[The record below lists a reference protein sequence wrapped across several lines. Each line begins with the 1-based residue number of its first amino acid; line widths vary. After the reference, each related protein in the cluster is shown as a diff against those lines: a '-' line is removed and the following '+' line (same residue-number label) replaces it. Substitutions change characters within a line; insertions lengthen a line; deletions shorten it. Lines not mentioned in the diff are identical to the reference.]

1 MGKVRVHEL
10 AKKLNMSN
18 QELMTKLNAKG
29 MVIKTHS
36 SSIDE
41 ASTMQ
46 LLNSTT
52 PADSQS
58 GVKTRTVLR
67 RRRVENES
75 DLDES
80 ASTSAEDASNTPELS
95 QEITPSA
102 LQKTE
107 IPQVS
112 VATEILAA
120 APVAAASEPPAAK
133 APEPRPEGS
142 PNKIQVLPRGANAY
156 TPSIPGNNV
165 VRVIDAS
172 AIRARLASEGRTFR
186 PKTGAPRGP
195 GGHTGTGPRPAF
207 PAGIRE
213 IKVVHDNFGGPTQM
227 IDMTA
232 GQKPGAR
239 ASKKKSKDVYVSETE
254 RKEQKSG
261 GYELWLQPGKKKK
274 GRKSGRGTQIT
285 QAAAHKRVVELSGPI
300 TVNDLA
306 HQMSI
311 KAGQVVSKLMGMG
324 MMVTVNQPIDPD
336 TAAIVASEFDYEVKN
351 VAFEETDLLKEV
363 MDQPESLKHR
373 PPVITVMG
381 HVDHGKTSIL
391 DALRKANVASGEAGG
406 ITQHIGAYTVQTA
419 RGPVTFLDTPGH
431 EAFTSMR
438 ARGAQVTDIVIL
450 VVAADDGVMP
460 QTIEAINHA
469 KAAKVPI
476 VVAVNKI
483 DAPNAKPERVLQQ
496 LSEHGVVSEEWGGE
510 TQVFKVS
517 ALKKQGL
524 DELLEGLINQAE
536 IMELQANSDKAAQGA
551 VIEAKLDKGRG
562 PVATVL
568 TQAGTL
574 RLGDNVVAGE
584 HTGRIRAMHDSA
596 GKPLAEAGPSMAVQ
610 ILGLSGVPMAGDRF
624 NVVADDKL
632 ARVIADHRGQKIREQ
647 ELMKTS
653 RVSLENFL
661 QSSPLDKGYTLRLI
675 VKGDV
680 YGSVEALTSALKGLS
695 TRQVTVDVVHAGVG
709 TITEN
714 DVNLALASKAIIIGF
729 NSKPDS
735 KAQVLA
741 AQEKVDVRSYS
752 IIYAV
757 LDEVRLAMAGLLS
770 PVIEESYLGRAEV
783 RQVFPVTKL
792 GMIAGIYVTDG
803 KILRSANVRVKRDSK
818 VLFQG
823 GITSLRRFKDDVREV
838 GVGYECGLGVLG
850 FDDLQEGD
858 LVECFDTKQVAAKLD
873 EAIKNEPKMTP
884 KVESPTAA
892 SV

>member
-18 QELMTKLNAKG
+18 QELMSKLNAKG
-29 MVIKTHS
+29 MIIKTHS

-41 ASTMQ
+41 ADTMQ
-46 LLNSTT
+46 LLNSPT
-52 PADSQS
+52 PAHSQNGS
-58 GVKTRTVLR
+58 KTRTVLR
-67 RRRVENES
+67 RRRVENET
-75 DLDES
+75 DADES
-80 ASTSAEDASNTPELS
+80 VIVNEDVSTTAVPL
-95 QEITPSA
+95 QEIILSA
-102 LQKTE
+102 PVKTE
-107 IPQVS
+107 IHQDDVDVKILTTSPAATVS
-112 VATEILAA
+112 ELQ
-120 APVAAASEPPAAK
+120 AAK
-133 APEPRPEGS
+133 AHGSRPEAL
-142 PNKIQVLPRGANAY
+142 PNRIQVLPRGANVHP
-156 TPSIPGNNV
+156 PSIPGNNV

-186 PKTGAPRGP
+186 AKTGVARGP
-195 GGHTGTGPRPAF
+195 GGHTGPISRPGF
-207 PAGIRE
+207 VPGIRE

-227 IDMTA
+227 IDLTA

-239 ASKKKSKDVYVSETE
+239 PSKKKAKDSYVSDME
-254 RKEQKSG
+254 RKELKSG

-274 GRKSGRGTQIT
+274 GKKSGRGTQIT
-285 QAAAHKRVVELSGPI
+285 QAAAHKRIVEISGPI

-351 VAFEETDLLKEV
+351 VSFEETDLLKEMV
-363 MDQPESLKHR
+363 DQPESLKSR
-373 PPVITVMG
+373 PPIVTVMG

-391 DALRKANVASGEAGG
+391 DALRQANVASGEAGG
-406 ITQHIGAYTVQTA
+406 ITQHIGAYTVHTG

-460 QTIEAINHA
+460 QTIEAIDHA
-469 KAAKVPI
+469 KAANVPI

-483 DAPNAKPERVLQQ
+483 DAANAKPERVLQQ
-496 LSEHGVVSEEWGGE
+496 LSEYGVVSEEWGGE

-524 DELLEGLINQAE
+524 EQLLEGLVNQAE
-536 IMELQANSDKAAQGA
+536 MMELQANSDKAAQGA
-551 VIEAKLDKGRG
+551 VIEAKLDRGRG

-596 GKPLAEAGPSMAVQ
+596 GRPLEEAGPSMAVQ

-695 TRQVTVDVVHAGVG
+695 TRQVAVDVVHAGVG

-735 KAQVLA
+735 KAQILA

-792 GMIAGIYVTDG
+792 GLIAGICVTDG
-803 KILRSANVRVKRDSK
+803 KIIRSANVRVKRDNK
-818 VLFQG
+818 ELFQG
-823 GITSLRRFKDDVREV
+823 AITSLRRFKDDVREV
-838 GVGYECGLGVLG
+838 GVGYECGLGILG

-873 EAIKNEPKMTP
+873 EAIKDEPK
-884 KVESPTAA
+884 AA
-892 SV
+892 PASI

>member
-18 QELMTKLNAKG
+18 QELMTKLAAKG

-41 ASTMQ
+41 AATMQ
-46 LLNSTT
+46 LLNSPTS
-52 PADSQS
+52 AESQS
-58 GVKTRTVLR
+58 GAKTRTVLR
-67 RRRVENES
+67 RRREESSSASVEETS
-75 DLDES
+75 SLPAPVQEMIES
-80 ASTSAEDASNTPELS
+80 APL
-95 QEITPSA
+95 
-102 LQKTE
+102 KTE
-107 IPQVS
+107 IMAES
-112 VATEILAA
+112 KEDEIIPLEQTSA
-120 APVAAASEPPAAK
+120 VSEPAIK
-133 APEPRPEGS
+133 VQVQKPESS
-142 PNKIQVLPRGANAY
+142 PNKIQVLPRGAIPV
-156 TPSIPGNNV
+156 PSIPGNNV

-186 PKTGAPRGP
+186 PKTGVPRGP
-195 GGHTGTGPRPAF
+195 GGHTGGAPRPQF

-227 IDMTA
+227 IDMTS

-239 ASKKKSKDVYVSETE
+239 PSKKKTKDVYVSDSE
-254 RKEQKSG
+254 RKELKSG

-274 GRKSGRGTQIT
+274 GRKISGRGTQIT

-336 TAAIVASEFDYEVKN
+336 TAAIVASEFEYEVKN

-363 MDQPESLKHR
+363 IDQPESLKHR
-373 PPVITVMG
+373 PPVVTVMG

-391 DALRKANVASGEAGG
+391 DALRQANVAGGEAGG

-460 QTIEAINHA
+460 QTIEAIDHA

-536 IMELQANSDKAAQGA
+536 MMELNANPEKAAQGC

-596 GKPLAEAGPSMAVQ
+596 GRPLEEAGPSMAVQ
-610 ILGLSGVPMAGDRF
+610 ILGLSGVPMAGDKF

-632 ARVIADHRGQKIREQ
+632 ARVIADHRAQKIREQ

-661 QSSPLDKGYTLRLI
+661 QSSPQDKGYTMRLI
-675 VKGDV
+675 VKADV
-680 YGSVEALTSALKGLS
+680 YGSVEALASALKGLS

-770 PVIEESYLGRAEV
+770 PVIEESYLGKAEV

-792 GMIAGIYVTDG
+792 GMIAGCYVTDG
-803 KILRSANVRVKRDSK
+803 KIIRSANVRVKRDNK

-838 GVGYECGLGVLG
+838 TLGYECGLGVLG
-850 FDDLQEGD
+850 FDDLKEGD
-858 LVECFDTKQVAAKLD
+858 TIECFDTKQVAAKLD
-873 EAIKNEPKMTP
+873 EAIKNEPKTAP
-884 KVESPTAA
+884 KIEGTMPA
-892 SV
+892 SVS